1 VPFMCASRHADSAV
15 GGVASGHDGAVGIV
29 VTLVDSA
36 GAEAFH
42 YPDPAGGFF
51 DAAGDFDRLVGQ
63 PGDWQAWGV
72 INEYGVTRMGSEEA
86 ASLVTDLA
94 SLLTRAK
101 DGPER
106 RGLERLAIMAAD
118 CAADP
123 GALLVFHGD

>member
-1 VPFMCASRHADSAV
+1 MMAW
-15 GGVASGHDGAVGIV
+15 VGIV

-51 DAAGDFDRLVGQ
+51 DTAGDFDRLLGQ
-63 PGDWQAWGV
+63 PGDWLVWG
-72 INEYGVTRMGSEEA
+72 IIDEYGVTRIGSDEA
-86 ASLVTDLA
+86 ALLVRDLV
-94 SLLTRAK
+94 SLLTRAE

-106 RGLERLAIMAAD
+106 HGLERLAIMAAD